1 MTPPERGFPESEF
14 EERVDR
20 FQRRMAQDRCD
31 AVILTTE
38 AEIRYF
44 SGFLTQFWQSPTRPW
59 FLVVPAAGGSLGN
72 EVGRLGHGLGME
84 LTEPPSNTQDD
95 GTVLE
100 AGMVLTLESGMVF
113 APGREMVHE
122 ENIVITV
129 DGAEWLIPRA
139 AEELPVIA
147 G

>member
-1 MTPPERGFPESEF
+1 
-14 EERVDR
+14 
-20 FQRRMAQDRCD
+20 
-31 AVILTTE
+31 
-38 AEIRYF
+38 
-44 SGFLTQFWQSPTRPW
+44 
-59 FLVVPAAGGSLGN
+59 
-72 EVGRLGHGLGME
+72 ME